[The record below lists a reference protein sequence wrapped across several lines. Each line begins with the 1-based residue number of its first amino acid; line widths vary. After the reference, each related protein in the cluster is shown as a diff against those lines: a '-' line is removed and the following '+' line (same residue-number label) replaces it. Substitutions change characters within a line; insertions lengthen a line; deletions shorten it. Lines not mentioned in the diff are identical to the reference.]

1 MRDADAPSS
10 NAFRVFVGDDAVA
23 HDRVGNVLAESR
35 GLAYGDGL
43 FETMRAHRGA
53 IHWWPAHWAR
63 LAHGAK
69 RLGIRLPSQ
78 ARVEAERDALL
89 RNAPDAV
96 IKLMLIRGSGGR
108 GYAPDRDAAPL
119 WLLSAHPL
127 PSPLFLSSPGIRL
140 RWCETRLSAQPLLA
154 GLKHCNR
161 LEQVLARAEWDA
173 LAGLSDTDAGA
184 TDTGE
189 TEAAACADGLMR
201 DEAGAVI
208 AATSANLF
216 IYREGDGHDHD
227 HDHEHDAPSWYTPR
241 LDRCGIAGIC
251 RGWAL
256 TALNAREATLSPED
270 VESADAVFLC
280 NAVRGILPV
289 VQLGLRRWSRHPAL
303 TEAQHRL
310 AAAHPAFAGIAT
322 VDFSEVH
329 P

>member
-1 MRDADAPSS
+1 MRDAEASPSNS
-10 NAFRVFVGDDAVA
+10 RRIFVGDDAVA
-23 HDRVGNVLAESR
+23 GDRIGDVLAESR

-53 IHWWPAHWAR
+53 IHWWSAHWAR
-63 LAHGAK
+63 LEHGAE

-78 ARVEAERDALL
+78 TRVEAERDVVL

-119 WLLSAHPL
+119 WWLSAHPL
-127 PSPLFLSSPGIRL
+127 PSPPSLSSAVRL
-140 RWCETRLSAQPLLA
+140 RWCETRLSAQPRLA

-173 LAGLSDTDAGA
+173 LARLSDTGL
-184 TDTGE
+184 GE
-189 TEAAACADGLMR
+189 TDSGDTDAAACDDGLMR

-208 AATSANLF
+208 AVTSANLF
-216 IYREGDGHDHD
+216 VYRHAGGNDEG
-227 HDHEHDAPSWYTPR
+227 AWCTPR

-256 TALNAREATLSPED
+256 MALNAREATLSPED

-289 VQLGLRRWSRHPAL
+289 AQLGARRWSRHPAL
-303 TEAQHRL
+303 TEAQRRL
-310 AAAHPAFAGIAT
+310 AAAHPAFADIAI

>member
-10 NAFRVFVGDDAVA
+10 NARRIFVGDDAVA
-23 HDRVGNVLAESR
+23 ESRIGDVLADSR
-35 GLAYGDGL
+35 GLAYGDGV

-53 IHWWPAHWAR
+53 ISWWPAHWAR

-69 RLGIRLPSQ
+69 VLGIRLPSQ
-78 ARVEAERDALL
+78 ALVEAERDALL
-89 RNAPDAV
+89 RNVPDAV

-108 GYAPDRDAAPL
+108 GYAPDPDAAPL
-119 WLLSAHPL
+119 WWLSAHPQ
-127 PSPLFLSSPGIRL
+127 PSLSSPAVRL
-140 RWCETRLSAQPLLA
+140 RWCETRLSAQPRLA

-161 LEQVLARAEWDA
+161 LEQVLARAEWDT
-173 LAGLSDTDAGA
+173 LAGLSDTDSGA
-184 TDTGE
+184 
-189 TEAAACADGLMR
+189 ANVAACDDGLMR
-201 DEAGAVI
+201 GESGAVI

-216 IYREGDGHDHD
+216 VFRHADADGGG
-227 HDHEHDAPSWYTPR
+227 AWFTPQ

-256 TALNAREATLSPED
+256 TALNAREATLNPMD

-289 VQLGLRRWSRHPAL
+289 AQLGARRWSRHPAL
-303 TEAQHRL
+303 TEAQSRL
-310 AAAHPAFAGIAT
+310 AEAHPAFADIAI

>member
-1 MRDADAPSS
+1 MRDAEAPSS
-10 NAFRVFVGDDAVA
+10 NARRIFVGDDAVA
-23 HDRVGNVLAESR
+23 EYRIGDVLADSR
-35 GLAYGDGL
+35 GLAYGDGV

-53 IHWWPAHWAR
+53 IHWWAAHWAR

-69 RLGIRLPSQ
+69 VLGIRLPSQ
-78 ARVEAERDALL
+78 ALVQAERDALL
-89 RNAPDAV
+89 RNAPDAT

-119 WLLSAHPL
+119 WWLSAHPL
-127 PSPLFLSSPGIRL
+127 PSPLSSAVRL
-140 RWCETRLSAQPLLA
+140 RWCETRLSAQPKLA

-173 LAGLSDTDAGA
+173 LVSLSDAGS
-184 TDTGE
+184 GE
-189 TEAAACADGLMR
+189 TDSGETDAAACDDGLMR

-216 IYREGDGHDHD
+216 VFRHAEGGG
-227 HDHEHDAPSWYTPR
+227 AWFIPR

-256 TALNAREATLSPED
+256 TALAAREVTLTPED

-289 VQLGLRRWSRHPAL
+289 AQLGARRWSRHPAL
-303 TEAQHRL
+303 TEAQRRL
-310 AAAHPAFAGIAT
+310 AAAHPAFADIAI

>member
-1 MRDADAPSS
+1 MRDADAQSS
-10 NAFRVFVGDDAVA
+10 NARRIFVGDDAVPA
-23 HDRVGNVLAESR
+23 SRIGDVLADSR
-35 GLAYGDGL
+35 GLAYGDGV

-53 IHWWPAHWAR
+53 IHWWAAHWAR
-63 LAHGAK
+63 LTRGAE

-78 ARVEAERDALL
+78 ALVEAERDALL
-89 RNAPDAV
+89 LNAPDAV
-96 IKLMLIRGSGGR
+96 IKLMLIRGSGSGGR

-119 WLLSAHPL
+119 WWLSAHPL
-127 PSPLFLSSPGIRL
+127 PSPLSSAVRL
-140 RWCETRLSAQPLLA
+140 RWCETRLSAQPKLA

-161 LEQVLARAEWDA
+161 LEQVVARAEWHA
-173 LAGLSDTDAGA
+173 LAILNDAGSDEA
-184 TDTGE
+184 SSDETD
-189 TEAAACADGLMR
+189 AAACDDGLMR

-208 AATSANLF
+208 ASTSANLF
-216 IYREGDGHDHD
+216 VFRRADGDDEGT
-227 HDHEHDAPSWYTPR
+227 WQTPR

-256 TALNAREATLSPED
+256 TALDAREATLTPED

-289 VQLGLRRWSRHPAL
+289 AQLGARRWSRHPAL

-310 AAAHPAFAGIAT
+310 AAAHPAFADIAI
-322 VDFSEVH
+322 VDFSEVY

>member
-10 NAFRVFVGDDAVA
+10 NARRIFVGDDAVA
-23 HDRVGNVLAESR
+23 ESRIGDVLADSR
-35 GLAYGDGL
+35 GLAYGDGV

-53 IHWWPAHWAR
+53 ISWWSAHWAR

-69 RLGIRLPSQ
+69 VLGIRLPSQ
-78 ARVEAERDALL
+78 ALVEAERDALL

-108 GYAPDRDAAPL
+108 GYAPDPDAAPL
-119 WLLSAHPL
+119 WWLSAHPL
-127 PSPLFLSSPGIRL
+127 PSPSSPAVRL
-140 RWCETRLSAQPLLA
+140 RWCETRLSAQPRLA

-161 LEQVLARAEWDA
+161 LEQVLAHAERDA
-173 LAGLSDTDAGA
+173 LAGLSDTDSGGA
-184 TDTGE
+184 NV
-189 TEAAACADGLMR
+189 AACDDGLMR
-201 DEAGAVI
+201 DESGAVI
-208 AATSANLF
+208 AATAANLF
-216 IYREGDGHDHD
+216 IYRDERKNSSDDRLASGW
-227 HDHEHDAPSWYTPR
+227 STPR

-256 TALNAREATLSPED
+256 TALNAREATLNPVD

-289 VQLGLRRWSRHPAL
+289 AQLGARRWSRHPAL
-303 TEAQHRL
+303 TEAQSRL
-310 AAAHPAFAGIAT
+310 AAAHPAFADIAI